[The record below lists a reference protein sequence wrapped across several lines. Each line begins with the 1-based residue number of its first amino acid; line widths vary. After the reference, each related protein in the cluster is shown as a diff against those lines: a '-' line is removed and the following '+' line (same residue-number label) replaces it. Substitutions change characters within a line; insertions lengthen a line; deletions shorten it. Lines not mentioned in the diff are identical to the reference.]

1 MKNLK
6 MMRRGFSLEY
16 RTPLFIW
23 FGIIAGLLWSLDYW
37 KVFLR
42 AQLYF
47 PQQDHTVSQLKRLL
61 RIILFL
67 IGVVGWG
74 YLSYSLTQPRLPQKF
89 SPSNIAVND
98 IILCIDVSRSM
109 LAEDIKPNR
118 LEAAKDRIREFAKL
132 RPTDRISVV
141 IFSEKVFTLL
151 PLTTDPSLLD
161 KVLAEISIGFL
172 GSGTNIGDGL
182 ALSVARAVNSET
194 KNKVIVLLTDGV
206 ANVGTLTPLQAA
218 EEAKKYGIKV
228 YTIGL
233 GTDEDAKI
241 PVGNGIFGTQYQ
253 LIPGGSI
260 DYKTLK
266 EISDLTGGK
275 FYPAKSDQALK
286 DILGDIQKLEKTEI
300 KVNQQV
306 VYDERYYHYLLIGV
320 LLIFGVEFSR
330 RLLMKDVT

>member
-1 MKNLK
+1 M
-6 MMRRGFSLEY
+6 EY
-16 RTPLFIW
+16 KYPALLW
-23 FGIIAGLLWSLDYW
+23 VGIIAGIFWSLDYW
-37 KVFLR
+37 KVFQRSPLF
-42 AQLYF
+42 F
-47 PQQDHTVSQLKRLL
+47 PMQQTSNAWIRKTA
-61 RIILFL
+61 RILLFL
-67 IGVVGWG
+67 FGIIGWA
-74 YLSYSLTQPRLPQKF
+74 YLSYSLMQPRKPQKF
-89 SPSNIAVND
+89 TPSNIEVND

-118 LEAAKDRIREFAKL
+118 LEVAKARIRDFVKL
-132 RPTDRISVV
+132 RPTDRISVI

-151 PLTTDPSLLD
+151 PLTTDPRLVD
-161 KVLAEISIGFL
+161 QVLSEISIGYL

-182 ALSVARAVNSET
+182 ALSVARAVNSDT
-194 KNKVIVLLTDGV
+194 KNKVIILLTDGV

-241 PVGNGIFGTQYQ
+241 PVGNGVFGTQYQ

-266 EISDLTGGK
+266 EISDMTGGR
-275 FYPAKSDQALK
+275 FYPAKSNRALK

-300 KVNQQV
+300 KVNNKI
-306 VYDERYYHYLLIGV
+306 VYDEQFYNYLFVGVVLIALV
-320 LLIFGVEFSR
+320 ELLR
-330 RLLMKDVT
+330 RLLIRDVV